1 MQLISSR
8 VPVRALLAVS
18 ILLAAAPA
26 RAELVLSELI
36 VELQGGKHVRDDVE
50 IWNKSDERTF
60 VAVEPRQILNPS
72 LPSQSERRD
81 PDPEKLG
88 LLVSPTRMILEPGQR
103 KLLRIATLA
112 PSNNSEQIY
121 RVTVKPVVAGVEA
134 PDSGLK
140 IVVGYDLLVLVRP
153 LQALPN
159 VTAARSGRALTFN
172 NQGNVSVE
180 IVEGK
185 QCNSSHAEC
194 KELPGKRL
202 YPGASWT
209 VELGSDLPA
218 QYTLKSPGRVDRK
231 TF

>member
-1 MQLISSR
+1 MISSR
-8 VPVRALLAVS
+8 VPVVALLAAS
-18 ILLAAAPA
+18 TLLAATPA

-36 VELQGGKHVRDDVE
+36 VDLQSGKHVRDDVE
-50 IWNKSDERTF
+50 IWNKSDERAF

-72 LPSQSERRD
+72 LANQSEHRD

-88 LLVSPTRMILEPGQR
+88 LLVSPTRMILEAGQR

-112 PSNNSEQIY
+112 PATTREQVY
-121 RVTVKPVVAGVEA
+121 RVTVKPVIAGVQA

-140 IVVGYDLLVLVRP
+140 ILVGYDVLVLVRP
-153 LQALPN
+153 PQALPN
-159 VTAARSGRALTFN
+159 ITVTRNGRALTFN

-180 IVEGK
+180 IVEGR
-185 QCNSSHAEC
+185 QCNSSRAEC

-209 VELGSDLPA
+209 VELSSDLPA

>member
-1 MQLISSR
+1 MISSR
-8 VPVRALLAVS
+8 VPVVALLAAS
-18 ILLAAAPA
+18 TLLAATPA

-36 VELQGGKHVRDDVE
+36 VDLQSGKHVRDDVE
-50 IWNKSDERTF
+50 IWNKSDERAF

-72 LPSQSERRD
+72 LANQSEHRD

-88 LLVSPTRMILEPGQR
+88 LLVSPTRMILEAGQR

-112 PSNNSEQIY
+112 PANSREQVY
-121 RVTVKPVVAGVEA
+121 RVTVKPVIAGVQA

-140 IVVGYDLLVLVRP
+140 ILVGYDVLVLVRP
-153 LQALPN
+153 PQALPSI
-159 VTAARSGRALTFN
+159 TATRNGRALTFN

-185 QCNSSHAEC
+185 QCNSSRAEC

-209 VELGSDLPA
+209 VELSSDLPA

>member
-1 MQLISSR
+1 LISSR
-8 VPVRALLAVS
+8 VPVGALLAVS

-36 VELQGGKHVRDDVE
+36 VDLQSGKHVRDDVE
-50 IWNKSDERTF
+50 VWNKSDERAF
-60 VAVEPRQILNPS
+60 VAVEPRQILNAS
-72 LPSQSERRD
+72 LASQSERRD

-88 LLVSPTRMILEPGQR
+88 LLVSPTRMILEPGQS

-112 PSNNSEQIY
+112 PANNREQVY
-121 RVTVKPVVAGVEA
+121 RVTVKPVIAGVNA
-134 PDSGLK
+134 RDSGLK
-140 IVVGYDLLVLVRP
+140 ILVGYDLLVLVRP

-159 VTAARSGRALTFN
+159 ITANRSGRTLTFN

-185 QCNSSHAEC
+185 QCISSRADC

-218 QYTLKSPGRVDRK
+218 QYTLKSPGRIDRK

>member
-1 MQLISSR
+1 MINSR
-8 VPVRALLAVS
+8 VPVGTLLALS

-36 VELQGGKHVRDDVE
+36 VDLQSGKHVRDDVE
-50 IWNKSDERTF
+50 IWNKSDERAF

-72 LPSQSERRD
+72 LASQSERRD

-112 PSNNSEQIY
+112 PANNREQVY
-121 RVTVKPVVAGVEA
+121 RVTVKPVIAGVEA
-134 PDSGLK
+134 RDSGLK
-140 IVVGYDLLVLVRP
+140 ILVGYDLLVLVRP
-153 LQALPN
+153 LQALQN
-159 VTAARSGRALTFN
+159 ITANRSGRTLTFN

-185 QCNSSHAEC
+185 QCTSSRADC

-218 QYTLKSPGRVDRK
+218 QYTLKSPGRIDRK

>member
-1 MQLISSR
+1 MISPR
-8 VPVRALLAVS
+8 VPVGALIAASL
-18 ILLAAAPA
+18 LLAATPA

-36 VELQGGKHVRDDVE
+36 VDLQPGKHARDDVE
-50 IWNKSDERTF
+50 IWNKSDQRTF

-72 LPSQSERRD
+72 MANQSERRD

-112 PSNNSEQIY
+112 SANDREQVY
-121 RVTVKPVVAGVEA
+121 RVTVKPVIGSVES

-140 IVVGYDLLVLVRP
+140 ILVGYDLLVLVRP
-153 LQALPN
+153 MQMLPN
-159 VTAARSGRALTFN
+159 VAVSRNGRALTFN

-180 IVEGK
+180 IIDGT

-209 VELGSDLPA
+209 AELGSDLPV
-218 QYTLKSPGRVDRK
+218 QYTLRSPGRTDRK